1 MLRPQRK
8 IHKKEIKE
16 DALVTWYFRITR
28 LLDRY
33 RKQCMI
39 VGATIVGLA
48 ILGVLMANSRRNDEK
63 KAAGQLG
70 LAETAFFSNDPARS
84 VQELKPILD
93 RHAGTAA
100 AGNAAFYLANAQYQL
115 GNLPEAE
122 KYFKMV
128 VDKYASNPLFA
139 SSSMTGL
146 AQVAESRN
154 EFSRAAEWYERAGR
168 KFSKQFSAPF
178 NLKEAARCWAAA
190 GKPDK
195 AKTILEDVEKK
206 YPENQIK
213 EEVKYL
219 ESSL

>member
-28 LLDRY
+28 WLDQY

-39 VGATIVGLA
+39 VGATVLGLA
-48 ILGVLMANSRRNDEK
+48 VLGVLMASSRRIDEK
-63 KAAGQLG
+63 KAAGKLG
-70 LAETAFFSNDPARS
+70 LAETAFFSNDPARA
-84 VQELKPILD
+84 VQDLKPILD
-93 RHAGTAA
+93 EHAGTAA
-100 AGNAAFYLANAQYQL
+100 AGNAAFYLADAQYQL

-122 KYFKMV
+122 KYFRMV
-128 VDKYASNPLFA
+128 VDKYATNPLFV
-139 SSSMTGL
+139 SSSMAGL

-154 EFSRAAEWYERAGR
+154 DFSKAAEWYERAGR
-168 KFSKQFSAPF
+168 KFPKQFSAPF

-190 GKPDK
+190 GKQDK
-195 AKTILEDVEKK
+195 AKAVLTDIGKK
-206 YPENQIK
+206 YPENPIK

-219 ESSL
+219 ESAL